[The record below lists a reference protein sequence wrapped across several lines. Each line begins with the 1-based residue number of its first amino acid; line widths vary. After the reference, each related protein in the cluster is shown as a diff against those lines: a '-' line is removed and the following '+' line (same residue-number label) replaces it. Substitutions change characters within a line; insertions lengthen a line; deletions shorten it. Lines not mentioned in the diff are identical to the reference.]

1 MSALSKTIFMYLI
14 IWGLAFSYA
23 MELDLAGAVQ
33 LAEKQNKEI
42 QLALAEYRTADAN
55 VKEAWSQAF
64 PRIDASF
71 GYDRNFKQTYFYIN
85 TGDANG
91 DLPNRFSFSF
101 NNQFRLNTTLSQTIY
116 SFGKVGTAL
125 DIAYDYK
132 YYIDNQFKYQ
142 KSLIL
147 VRVKKAF
154 YQTIL
159 FEKIWKLS
167 KESQESA
174 YSNYE
179 NTKLRFESGSVSEF
193 ELLQAEVRWQNS
205 IPETIEA
212 EKNYLLAL
220 NNFKSLLNFPLN
232 KKLVLRGNLE
242 QIVEMPER
250 IADINTVLEDR
261 ADYNASLWLL
271 KMNQKNIKLQFAN
284 HYPSLLGNLTYSY
297 NAQSDNFRLENDN
310 DNVVLGVSLNI
321 PILSGGYTS
330 AQVQK
335 ARIETDKLQ
344 TQISLQQDQI
354 MIEVD
359 NVYLRLQ
366 EALKRI
372 QAAQKA
378 LESARRAFD
387 IAEIRVLNG
396 LATQLELKDSRIFL
410 DQAQVN
416 YYRATYDYLNAYFD
430 WGIATGRNSD

>member
-1 MSALSKTIFMYLI
+1 M
-14 IWGLAFSYA
+14 AFGYA
-23 MELDLAGAVQ
+23 MELDLSAAIQ

-55 VKEAWSQAF
+55 VKEAWSQAL

-85 TGDANG
+85 TAGANG
-91 DLPNRFSFSF
+91 DFPNRFSFSF
-101 NNQFRLNTTLSQTIY
+101 NNQFRMNTTLSQTIY

-142 KSLIL
+142 KNLIL

-159 FEKIWKLS
+159 LEKIWQLS

-174 YSNYE
+174 RSNYE
-179 NTKLRFESGSVSEF
+179 NTKVRFESGSVSEF

-220 NNFKSLLNFPLN
+220 NNFKSLLNIPLDDTV
-232 KKLVLRGNLE
+232 VLRGDLE
-242 QIVEMPER
+242 QIVKMPEHPM
-250 IADINTVLEDR
+250 DFNTVLDAR
-261 ADYNASLWLL
+261 PDYNASLWLL

-284 HYPSLLGNLTYSY
+284 HYPNLQGNLTYSY
-297 NAQSDNFRLENDN
+297 SAQSDIFRLENDN
-310 DNVVLGVSLNI
+310 DNFVLGVTLNI
-321 PILSGGYTS
+321 PILSGGFTS

-344 TQISLQQDQI
+344 TQISLQRDQI
-354 MIEVD
+354 MIEVE
-359 NVYLRLQ
+359 NAYLRLQ

-372 QAAQKA
+372 EAAQKA

-416 YYRATYDYLNAYFD
+416 YYRATYDYLSAYFD
-430 WGIATGRNSD
+430 WGIATGQNGDVNI